1 MSALTRPVLRRRI
14 RGTSKIHIK
23 EVGGNSFGVSLDE
36 SAYGMISNCDSSN
49 PVMLCRGDW
58 GLVDATS
65 VPRSITP
72 ENLLLLL
79 DAKGSYHKEMEL
91 PKVNMEAHAG
101 YLVVQAAA
109 HDPRSAMHALLTE
122 AAEDLREAAPGVFRI
137 ARKAKGSHQR
147 LFEELEGFA
156 RRDTLQER
164 CHTFHE
170 NVKDAEASLARV
182 TQEITRHRYGG
193 GRSEIPVKPAVG
205 GNSDWIS
212 SLFKPNG
219 FAPTPLQVQEAL
231 GNLTDSGVASQHA
244 MFSRAVVRTWGNWAY
259 GILDRV
265 RMSSEDWESLEAR
278 AKAYGDGNWA
288 WKGMGEDKQPAVA
301 NSKKELMLDLISEC
315 LDILQTVGCV
325 GTLAFTQIVDL
336 EKLTFY
342 ETCYTKIHG
351 VVMLERRLW
360 NWAHFDFGALWS
372 TV

>member
-193 GRSEIPVKPAVG
+193 GRSEIPVKPGSINWPYLKQCADQPGTVNCPPLRDLLAAYIEAVG

-325 GTLAFTQIVDL
+325 GTVRI
-336 EKLTFY
+336 
-342 ETCYTKIHG
+342 
-351 VVMLERRLW
+351 
-360 NWAHFDFGALWS
+360 
-372 TV
+372 